1 MHTACEICRL
11 ERVQNGAIGSEYTM
25 KFQLVTGFLAG
36 LYFLSISAGVCGKIE
51 EIDERQVGQHIGQ
64 EVIVRG
70 TVTEV
75 ARDNDEVFICFG
87 GRYPNQPFKGFI
99 AAGSPI
105 GRDKT
110 LDSLVGKKIAISG
123 KITKYNGK
131 PEIVI
136 SSLTQILRH

>member
-1 MHTACEICRL
+1 
-11 ERVQNGAIGSEYTM
+11 M

-75 ARDNDEVFICFG
+75 A
-87 GRYPNQPFKGFI
+87 
-99 AAGSPI
+99 
-105 GRDKT
+105 
-110 LDSLVGKKIAISG
+110 
-123 KITKYNGK
+123 KYNGK